1 MILQANGGTVI
12 GYALL
17 DFIGISAG
25 DLSVRWSPTSRIGKR
40 SPAPTVGRLQTKRQA
55 PKVAPMGPTVLDR
68 FDGDLERVE
77 IGSCDRTA

>member
-1 MILQANGGTVI
+1 MILQSIGNTVI
-12 GYALL
+12 AYALL

-25 DLSVRWSPTSRIGKR
+25 DLSARWSPTSRIGKR

-55 PKVAPMGPTVLDR
+55 SEVTPQGSTVLDC